1 MTDDLDKSSRKYFK
15 RDLEKKR
22 RQYLNGNVEKAV
34 PTYVMLISYADIVL
48 C

>member
-1 MTDDLDKSSRKYFK
+1 VTDDLDKSSRKYFK

-34 PTYVMLISYADIVL
+34 PTYVMLI
-48 C
+48 